1 MTDGD
6 AASNPC
12 IKTKDKIVKKNTI
25 VRKELTSENQ
35 VANVE
40 KTENHSKRDE
50 CMDIEEIEEQR
61 KEVTCENEITNDEN
75 MENHSK
81 HEECEDTKE
90 TEEKRREVTCNNEV
104 VNPKCIQ
111 TNEVVNVK
119 NIGNHTKLAECKKHE
134 EVEEKESE
142 NGKEDLYEVDDIL
155 GDKCRMGTKYL
166 LIKWRG
172 YKNKTWELEETI
184 TGTLKSE
191 VEKYYTRKKFFSSKY
206 ILKGDSKTLSNF
218 YKIRDV
224 APDGNCCFYVANNWL
239 KTQNKINHTC
249 INKFRKDLKEHI
261 IENETY
267 LKSKKFGLHNLYHGD
282 FLKKLYAQIY
292 TDGRNYKDGCGS
304 NEWMSMTDLYPIL
317 VHKYGYFELIVFD
330 CANGVFSY
338 STKKC
343 SKGLLQATTSK
354 VCITHMLSK
363 NISLK
368 ETLICAFLSS
378 HYYEVVAMNED
389 GNTNIN

>member
-191 VEKYYTRKKFFSSKY
+191 IEKYYTRNKFFSSKY
-206 ILKGDSKTLSNF
+206 ISKKDSKKLSNF
-218 YKIRDV
+218 YKTRNV
-224 APDGNCCFYVANNWL
+224 APDSNCCFYVAMHRL
-239 KTQNKINHTC
+239 
-249 INKFRKDLKEHI
+249 
-261 IENETY
+261 
-267 LKSKKFGLHNLYHGD
+267 
-282 FLKKLYAQIY
+282 
-292 TDGRNYKDGCGS
+292 
-304 NEWMSMTDLYPIL
+304 
-317 VHKYGYFELIVFD
+317 
-330 CANGVFSY
+330 
-338 STKKC
+338 
-343 SKGLLQATTSK
+343 
-354 VCITHMLSK
+354 
-363 NISLK
+363 
-368 ETLICAFLSS
+368 
-378 HYYEVVAMNED
+378 
-389 GNTNIN
+389 